1 MLLPQKAAAKLLESS
16 SGAAKAIYL
25 LHSSLRKVVL
35 KNKYLT
41 VLSSCPYAWLLIT
54 FSPKVSIFFAT
65 VDWILLPVSL
75 PGRWYFA
82 RSVPELFEICSQ
94 LKDETCPPLPL
105 APQEPDSPPMAM
117 AMCANGIKI
126 RLRTGNFF
134 FCHHN
139 LNRPAKKFCIN
150 CRATD
155 SHSSKT
161 NANKYSKKYTKIVC
175 SPAHFDF
182 ASKKGLC
189 NWWQN
194 FRNKY
199 WAHKSFCW
207 ISFIMHYGPL
217 CHRSSFN
224 PLCDVTGI
232 FLAPQ
237 VL

>member
-1 MLLPQKAAAKLLESS
+1 MIFCTLCSRTFRDLFSVERWDLSTIASCAT
-16 SGAAKAIYL
+16 
-25 LHSSLRKVVL
+25 RTW
-35 KNKYLT
+35 LT
-41 VLSSCPYAWLLIT
+41 TL
-54 FSPKVSIFFAT
+54 
-65 VDWILLPVSL
+65 
-75 PGRWYFA
+75 
-82 RSVPELFEICSQ
+82 
-94 LKDETCPPLPL
+94 
-105 APQEPDSPPMAM
+105 AM

-139 LNRPAKKFCIN
+139 LNRPAKRICIN

-207 ISFIMHYGPL
+207 ISFIMHYGQSIDNSLITLLKRSWIHLVNMFIAYMFSSSNNIFHKRDKMVQSRVSFWTLVLFSICPPL
-217 CHRSSFN
+217 PSLVVSTRQGWLLLVV
-224 PLCDVTGI
+224 P
-232 FLAPQ
+232 
-237 VL
+237 